1 MPDKETEKHLKDIT
15 KINKEDLRLT
25 DKDEAKLKEKIEELR
40 KKDPFVYR

>member
-1 MPDKETEKHLKDIT
+1 MSNKELEQQLKEITEL
-15 KINKEDLRLT
+15 NSEDLRLT